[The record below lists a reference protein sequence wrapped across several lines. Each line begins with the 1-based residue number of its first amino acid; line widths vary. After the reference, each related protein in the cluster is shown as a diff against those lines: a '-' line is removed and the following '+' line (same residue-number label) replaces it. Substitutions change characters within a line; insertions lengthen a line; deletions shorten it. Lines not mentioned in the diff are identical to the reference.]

1 MSTSNL
7 TEKELAKLRLA
18 WSVIEAKVAV
28 KGIEL
33 TETDHKMAK
42 ACFMLGANVYR
53 KLFNDG
59 LK

>member
-1 MSTSNL
+1 MNTSNL

-18 WSVIEAKVAV
+18 WSVIQAKVVV

-33 TETDHKMAK
+33 TETDKEITQ
-42 ACFMLGANVYR
+42 ACFIMGANVYK